1 MSPIHF
7 DMFESAFNSCG
18 YKLKVLT
25 NDNKHSVDVG
35 LKYVNNDAC
44 YPSLCVVGQLIE
56 ALQSGE
62 YDLDKV
68 ALVMSQTGGGCR
80 ASNYIALLRKALKDM
95 GMPCNVFIDFQY
107 TYPITSKGKDY
118 SITLSQGYNTTMDM
132 YDITEGTIPQN
143 KYEIAITKIVG
154 EMLDVEIG
162 DTVTIDYG
170 TEKLDCTVVA
180 YFESMNNL
188 GKLIRIHEDAP
199 TSKEYV
205 KSALQ
210 LEMTFTDNP
219 TEDVLKER
227 QEELKDYFHC
237 DDVLTATEYQ
247 INCLSVVPTMEA
259 VQYLLLAI
267 TLVVVF
273 FVTILMERSF
283 ISDEKGE
290 IAIMKAVGF
299 RDGRVILWH
308 VIRFGIVAV
317 VAVILAGILSIPMTH
332 LCITP
337 IFGMMGAT
345 HIDYVIDP
353 LKIFVMFPGIIVV
366 LTVTVT
372 FFTALYTKTIK
383 ASDTASIE

>member
-1 MSPIHF
+1 
-7 DMFESAFNSCG
+7 
-18 YKLKVLT
+18 
-25 NDNKHSVDVG
+25 
-35 LKYVNNDAC
+35 
-44 YPSLCVVGQLIE
+44 
-56 ALQSGE
+56 
-62 YDLDKV
+62 
-68 ALVMSQTGGGCR
+68 
-80 ASNYIALLRKALKDM
+80 
-95 GMPCNVFIDFQY
+95 
-107 TYPITSKGKDY
+107 
-118 SITLSQGYNTTMDM
+118 
-132 YDITEGTIPQN
+132 
-143 KYEIAITKIVG
+143 
-154 EMLDVEIG
+154 
-162 DTVTIDYG
+162 
-170 TEKLDCTVVA
+170 
-180 YFESMNNL
+180 
-188 GKLIRIHEDAP
+188 
-199 TSKEYV
+199 
-205 KSALQ
+205 
-210 LEMTFTDNP
+210 
-219 TEDVLKER
+219 
-227 QEELKDYFHC
+227 
-237 DDVLTATEYQ
+237 
-247 INCLSVVPTMEA
+247 MEA

-353 LKIFVMFPGIIVV
+353 LRIFVMFPGIIVV